1 MRKKVVAIIPA
12 RGGSKRIPYKN
23 IRNFHGKPII
33 AWSII
38 AAKKSGIFDD
48 IIVSTDSQRI
58 ADVAN
63 KYGAITPF
71 IRPDSISD
79 DFTGTN
85 DVIKHAAKW
94 YIENVGD
101 IDYICG
107 IYPTAPFLTSS
118 ALVDGFHRLV
128 NSNAAFVFSAVGYSY
143 PIQRAFLISK
153 NDRVQMLNKENI
165 SKRSQDLEKSY
176 HDAGQF
182 YWGLTSSFINNLNL
196 YSDESIPMILPAHL
210 AHDIDDEE
218 DWKYAEMLYAGYK
231 QNVKINNA

>member
-58 ADVAN
+58 ADVAK

-118 ALVDGFHRLV
+118 VLVDGFHRLV

>member
-118 ALVDGFHRLV
+118 VLVDGFHRLV

-165 SKRSQDLEKSY
+165 SNRSQDLEKSS

>member
-118 ALVDGFHRLV
+118 VLVDGFHRLV
-128 NSNAAFVFSAVGYSY
+128 DSNAAFVFSAVGYSY

>member
-1 MRKKVVAIIPA
+1 MKNKIIAVIPA

-33 AWSII
+33 AWSIM
-38 AAKKSGIFDD
+38 AAKESEIFDD
-48 IIVSTDSQRI
+48 IIVSTDSKSI
-58 ADVAN
+58 AKIAK

-118 ALVDGFHRLV
+118 VLVDGFHRLV

>member
-118 ALVDGFHRLV
+118 VLVDGFHRLV

>member
-118 ALVDGFHRLV
+118 VLVDGFHRLV

-182 YWGLTSSFINNLNL
+182 YWCLTSSFINNLNL

>member
-118 ALVDGFHRLV
+118 VLVDGFHRLV

-143 PIQRAFLISK
+143 PIQRDFLISK